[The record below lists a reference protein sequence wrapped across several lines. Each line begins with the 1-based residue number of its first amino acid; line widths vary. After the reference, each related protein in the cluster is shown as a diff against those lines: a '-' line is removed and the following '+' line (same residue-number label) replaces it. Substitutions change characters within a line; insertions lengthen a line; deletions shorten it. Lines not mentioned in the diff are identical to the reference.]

1 MRTTVATV
9 LLCAV
14 TALLLAACGSKGTTT
29 STASTASTADWAG
42 GVCSATTTWKSSV
55 TSAVDSAQSGTL
67 SKDSLQKAADQVDT
81 ATKTFTDTVKGLG
94 NPNTKAGAQAK
105 QLLDEL
111 STQIDTERQK
121 IDDAIGGATSVSAIV
136 SAAPVVLGSL
146 QAMGTDVTNTFKQFR
161 ALDASGE
168 LSKAFDQSSACKA
181 LTKSS

>member
-1 MRTTVATV
+1 MRTRVATL

-14 TALLLAACGSKGTTT
+14 TALLLAGCGSKGTTT
-29 STASTASTADWAG
+29 STASTASTADWAD
-42 GVCSATTTWKSSV
+42 GVCSAITTWKSSV

-67 SKDSLQKAADQVDT
+67 SKDSLRKAADQVDS

-94 NPNTKAGAQAK
+94 KPNTKAGAQAK
-105 QLLDEL
+105 QLLDDL
-111 STQIDTERQK
+111 SAQIDTERKK
-121 IDDAIGGATSVSAIV
+121 IDDAIGGATSVSAIL

-146 QAMGTDVTNTFKQFR
+146 QAMGTDVTNTFKQLR

-168 LSKAFDQSSACKA
+168 LSTAFDESSACKT

>member
-14 TALLLAACGSKGTTT
+14 TALLLAGCGSKGTTT
-29 STASTASTADWAG
+29 STASTADWAD

-67 SKDSLQKAADQVDT
+67 SKDSLQKAADQVDS

-94 NPNTKAGAQAK
+94 KPNTGAGAQAK

-111 STQIDTERQK
+111 STQIDTERKK
-121 IDDAIGGATSVSAIV
+121 IDDAIGGATSVSAIL

-146 QAMGTDVTNTFKQFR
+146 EAMGTDVTNTFKQLR

-168 LSKAFDQSSACKA
+168 LSKAFDQSSACKT
-181 LTKSS
+181 LTKST